1 MNIQWTQDAVSV
13 AGTVIVIG
21 LAYLAK
27 QKGWIGAAAR
37 KAERVIDPAVQVV
50 EDVTNGAKSAVVIHD
65 VQSALAATTKQAQD
79 ALVQSLVQRYAAAAK
94 SDIGA
99 LTSTQMGGLVSYVY
113 DQIPPSWRSVVT
125 KSVIGEASTA
135 AQKEVDFLVAD
146 VGFQAVQKASAVI
159 HSADKPVA

>member
-13 AGTVIVIG
+13 AGTVIVVG

-50 EDVTNGAKSAVVIHD
+50 EDVTHNAKAVVVIHD

-79 ALVQSLVQRYAAAAK
+79 ALVQSLVMRYAAAAK

-99 LTSTQMGGLVSYVY
+99 LTTTQMGGLVSYVH
-113 DQIPPSWRSVVT
+113 DQIPPSWRNVVT
-125 KSVIGEASTA
+125 ESVIREAVTA
-135 AQKEVDFLVAD
+135 AQQGIETLVTD

-159 HSADKPVA
+159 HAVDKPVA